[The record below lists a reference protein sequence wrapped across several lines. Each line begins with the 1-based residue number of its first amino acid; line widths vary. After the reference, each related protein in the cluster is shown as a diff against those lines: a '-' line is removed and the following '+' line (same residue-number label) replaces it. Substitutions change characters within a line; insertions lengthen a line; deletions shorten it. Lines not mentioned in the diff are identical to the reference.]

1 MEFTLD
7 DRLDMIVDMI
17 RARFTSIIRRIE
29 HYDGI
34 SEKTGAAFPG
44 VVDLIRKD
52 FEKVSDFIDAL
63 DEEEQ
68 YTVDEWDICRD
79 AEYIEDWLANH

>member
-7 DRLDMIVDMI
+7 DRLDMIADMV
-17 RARFTSIIRRIE
+17 RARFTSIIHRIE
-29 HYDGI
+29 HYDSI

-52 FEKVSDFIDAL
+52 FEKVSDFIDTL
-63 DEEEQ
+63 NEEEQ
-68 YTVDEWDICRD
+68 YAVDEGDIYGD